1 LGPIIWGDPHFADL
15 LYFLPTEKIHSE
27 SLIMDHAY
35 RKRQKQPLK
44 FCIQFAQVVVVVVVV
59 VVVAVAT
66 CTYRNLVRADA
77 LLAAMWCI
85 NYSSYDIANGIIY
98 APAES
103 FMHLT

>member
-1 LGPIIWGDPHFADL
+1 
-15 LYFLPTEKIHSE
+15 
-27 SLIMDHAY
+27 MDHAY

-85 NYSSYDIANGIIY
+85 NYSTYDIANGIIY